1 MNEPPCQQQVFAY
14 LPLRNYG
21 FRFVVQADFVV
32 PSSREDVDRDN
43 TWNEWLRSEI
53 PSLFIEAFDRLKHAS
68 SPDEFMPI
76 GRMFQ
81 FIPAEGEVTG
91 FFQSVGRS
99 ILCMPRTKADFEFF
113 LDIITAMKKNLCMP
127 TADGLWVLPSQTVA
141 IGRLMHLIFC

>member
-1 MNEPPCQQQVFAY
+1 MLSWPKLLSHFRFRTAILISNWEGERMIWHRLNMNEPPCQQQVFAY

-99 ILCMPRTKADFEFF
+99 ILCMPRTKADFE
-113 LDIITAMKKNLCMP
+113 
-127 TADGLWVLPSQTVA
+127 
-141 IGRLMHLIFC
+141 IF